1 MENNFLS
8 KPKFLNCNGQ
18 LMNLS
23 TPRIMGIL
31 NVTPDSFYDGN
42 RYFSETKIRER
53 VEAMI
58 SEGADIIDIGAMSSR
73 PKAEM
78 LDETTEW
85 ERLQKVLPFIKSYV
99 PQICFS
105 LDSFRAAIAKRA
117 VEEYGIGMIND
128 ISAGEMDAEMFET
141 VAKLNVPYVIMHMQG
156 TPQTMQENPE
166 YKSVTQDIVRYF
178 AKKTAELKR
187 IGVNDIIIDPGFGFG
202 KTLAHNYQLMAELD
216 DFKVFELP
224 LLVGVSRKSMIFKLL
239 NITPDEAL
247 TGTIALN
254 TAALLKGAN
263 ILRVHDVKEAVQ
275 VVRIVKGIKA

>member
-1 MENNFLS
+1 
-8 KPKFLNCNGQ
+8 
-18 LMNLS
+18 MNLS

-202 KTLAHNYQLMAELD
+202 KTLAHNYQLMTELD